1 MLHVAEHHPRF
12 AHVHTRIL
20 DDLQIQP
27 DLVPRQEPPVAV
39 ISHRLLP
46 RRLERHPTLPRSK
59 ALLPQSCCVALRP
72 RQAPQRL
79 SSLLREVIY
88 AARTPMRRHKV
99 SLSNPQ
105 KEDRDV
111 MRGRNADSFRYLQ
124 SLGYRQSYIL
134 SVCKSK
140 SGVPTNRVR
149 CEVPECL
156 REVFDPVVADEVDLC
171 LRTAG
176 VKRSIKPFAKPRC
189 QMTKPIERERKHIK
203 DIKDNVSP
211 LTVSLHPC
219 RSVLIGVH
227 VCSRVLET
235 KARQQS
241 SRSVIVRWDGRE
253 DLLNP
258 LAFLQ

>member
-1 MLHVAEHHPRF
+1 
-12 AHVHTRIL
+12 
-20 DDLQIQP
+20 
-27 DLVPRQEPPVAV
+27 
-39 ISHRLLP
+39 
-46 RRLERHPTLPRSK
+46 
-59 ALLPQSCCVALRP
+59 
-72 RQAPQRL
+72 
-79 SSLLREVIY
+79 
-88 AARTPMRRHKV
+88 MRRHKV

-189 QMTKPIERERKHIK
+189 QLAKPIECERKF
-203 DIKDNVSP
+203 IKDNVSP
-211 LTVSLHPC
+211 FTVSLHPC
-219 RSVLIGVH
+219 RSVLIGEH
-227 VCSRVLET
+227 VCCRVLET
-235 KARQQS
+235 KARYES
-241 SRSVIVRWDGRE
+241 SRSVIVVADVYH

-258 LAFLQ
+258 RAFLQ